1 MADSTTTPLQEGAPL
16 IRWLRAALWGAFI
29 IPAGAFILLALW
41 GYQRAYRDAE
51 INVAH
56 ASALSLRQAERTFE
70 TARKI
75 AMLGDVAASAP
86 DEAVRAHELAV
97 HQRLSD
103 LTAGL
108 TSIINLNIWDVDGR
122 SLARSD
128 LFPADPDASIADRPY
143 FLEQKKAD
151 IALGIS
157 DVIVGRQSTREIINV
172 TIRRRSSDGR
182 FNGIVAVS
190 LSPEFFRDY
199 YRSLASDE
207 PNVASFAMVR
217 TDGAILARWPKLLDD
232 RTHVEANN
240 PIFHKVLA
248 GESEGYA
255 TIEKRDVRP
264 GRLVS
269 FRRVGDLPIYVAAGV
284 DRGAM
289 MAYWL
294 RFLAFLASIF
304 VPISLGLVYV
314 SWVALKKTRLEQD
327 MLVAM
332 QSETQRRAQAE
343 RALLE
348 SQKLDALSQLT
359 GGVAHDFNNLLT
371 IVSNNL
377 HIVSRRHPELK
388 EDRSVTAIAR
398 AVTSGVRLT
407 RQLLSFSR
415 KQALRPEL
423 VHLQDWLPK
432 TEGLLKSSV
441 GSNSTVVFSV
451 DPDTA
456 PITVDLAEL
465 ELALI
470 NTALNAHHAMPEGGE
485 LRIRASNSRRAQV
498 DGRPMVDISIEDA
511 GRGIAPEILGR
522 VFEPFFS
529 TKGEGKGSGLGLSQ
543 VQGLAEQ
550 SGGFATIDS
559 EVGRGTTVSMYFPA
573 TPVSASAGALLRRDD
588 DRVLQGRVLLVEDND
603 DVATVTEQ
611 LLSASGLTVFR
622 APNAD
627 DALNQLIARDTETDM
642 ILSDISM
649 PGTMDGIQ
657 FAFVVRQR
665 WPHLPILLMTGFA
678 ERISDALAAHV
689 PVLAKPV
696 HPAELLDEIGKL
708 LIKPEATTA

>member
-1 MADSTTTPLQEGAPL
+1 
-16 IRWLRAALWGAFI
+16 
-29 IPAGAFILLALW
+29 
-41 GYQRAYRDAE
+41 
-51 INVAH
+51 
-56 ASALSLRQAERTFE
+56 
-70 TARKI
+70 
-75 AMLGDVAASAP
+75 MLGDVAASAP